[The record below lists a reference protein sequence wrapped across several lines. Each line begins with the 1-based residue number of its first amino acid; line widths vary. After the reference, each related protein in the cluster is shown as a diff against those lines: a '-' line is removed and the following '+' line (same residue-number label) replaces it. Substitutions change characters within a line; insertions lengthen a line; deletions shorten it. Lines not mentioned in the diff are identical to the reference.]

1 MNSDIEELLT
11 LDQAAK
17 ILKVE
22 PQTLR
27 RWDRQ
32 GILKAVRVG
41 TRRGVGDRRYR
52 KQVIEAYISDRRKN
66 NKIEG
71 RTDSND

>member
-1 MNSDIEELLT
+1 MNPQIEELLT
-11 LDQAAK
+11 IEQTAK
-17 ILKVE
+17 ILNVNA
-22 PQTLR
+22 QTLR

-52 KQVIEAYISDRRKN
+52 KQDIQAYISRSKRGTK
-66 NKIEG
+66 K
-71 RTDSND
+71 

>member
-1 MNSDIEELLT
+1 MNPDIEELLT
-11 LDQAAK
+11 IDQAAK
-17 ILKVE
+17 ILKVNA
-22 PQTLR
+22 QTLR

-52 KQVIEAYISDRRKN
+52 KQDIEAYISRHHKS
-66 NKIEG
+66 K
-71 RTDSND
+71 